1 MLKLDYPLVW
11 DVFDLMDTASHN
23 ITSMGVFRAK
33 DGIKSRGETTL
44 ILRLPW
50 LPIHKCGQKVLPHF
64 AKVHDRDMVQALQVH
79 FPSNKSVFH
88 YTTISIILISF
99 IHKPPPKLVIT
110 FVICTLYFF

>member
-11 DVFDLMDTASHN
+11 DVSDPMDTASHN

-33 DGIKSRGETTL
+33 DGTKNGGETTL

-64 AKVHDRDMVQALQVH
+64 AKVDDRDMVKAFQV
-79 FPSNKSVFH
+79 PSNKSVFY
-88 YTTISIILISF
+88 YTTI
-99 IHKPPPKLVIT
+99 
-110 FVICTLYFF
+110 

>member
-11 DVFDLMDTASHN
+11 DVFDPMDAASHN

-50 LPIHKCGQKVLPHF
+50 LPIHKCGRKVLPHF
-64 AKVHDRDMVQALQVH
+64 AKVHDRDRVQAFQDH
-79 FPSNKSVFH
+79 FP
-88 YTTISIILISF
+88 
-99 IHKPPPKLVIT
+99 
-110 FVICTLYFF
+110 